1 VPRERGSIERSEER
15 IEPRRGYRVSG
26 SSRNGRPT
34 RAAAAAAASGKRR
47 LPLPVI
53 LGGMLIVGLA
63 ALLALNTAS
72 AALEVRNRSV
82 TAANTSVS
90 DTEQQLLRDLA
101 GKQAPASLAAA
112 ATALGLVPN
121 ENPAFLR
128 LNANGSVSVLG
139 SPVPATAPPVAVP
152 TPKPAPKPSAKATPS
167 AAVSKPARPAASS
180 SKAASPVVTV
190 TVTRAATPSS
200 STTPGP
206 HSSPSP
212 SPSSTASGG
221 HG

>member
-1 VPRERGSIERSEER
+1 
-15 IEPRRGYRVSG
+15 
-26 SSRNGRPT
+26 
-34 RAAAAAAASGKRR
+34 

-53 LGGMLIVGLA
+53 LGGMLIAGLA

-72 AALEVRNRSV
+72 AALEVRNRSL

-101 GKQAPASLAAA
+101 GKQAPASLADAA
-112 ATALGLVPN
+112 AALGLVPN
-121 ENPAFLR
+121 GNPAFLR
-128 LNANGSVSVLG
+128 LNSNGSVSVLG

-152 TPKPAPKPSAKATPS
+152 TPKPTPKPTTSASASQHGRPS
-167 AAVSKPARPAASS
+167 ASS

-200 STTPGP
+200 SRPPAP
-206 HSSPSP
+206 HSSPST
-212 SPSSTASGG
+212 SSSSTASGG
-221 HG
+221 H